1 MRAPRRLFVPSSLAP
16 SNMGRIVLQV
26 ENNGEAWYINPADLK
41 RYYLGRPQDAFDIMT
56 STFKRDISVSKRVK
70 QELDE
75 LVNNLYN
82 M

>member
-1 MRAPRRLFVPSSLAP
+1 MKK
-16 SNMGRIVLQV
+16 IT
-26 ENNGEAWYINPADLK
+26 INSDIDTLYDAGMITKRCKRVLK
-41 RYYLGRPQDAFDIMT
+41 RMKKKDAFDIMT
-56 STFKRDISVSKRVK
+56 STFKKDMSVSKRVK